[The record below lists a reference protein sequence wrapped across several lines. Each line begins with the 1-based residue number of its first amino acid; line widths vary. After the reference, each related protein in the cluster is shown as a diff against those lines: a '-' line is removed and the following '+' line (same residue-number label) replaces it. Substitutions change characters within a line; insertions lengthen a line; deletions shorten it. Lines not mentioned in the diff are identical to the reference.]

1 MNMKKLILML
11 CAVGLSGA
19 AFAAGGE
26 VNIVPK
32 PLSVTLRQ
40 GTFRVTPQT
49 EIAVEEKNA
58 ELKRA
63 AEIFSEAVAPVV
75 GGEMKTGKQGA
86 IDVRIDPA
94 LEAEAYTL
102 EVTPSGISVRGGSAQ
117 GAFYGLQS
125 LRQMIVDGEGSVP
138 AVRIE
143 DKPYFGYRSTR

>member
-63 AEIFSEAVAPVV
+63 AEIFSEAVAP
-75 GGEMKTGKQGA
+75 
-86 IDVRIDPA
+86 
-94 LEAEAYTL
+94 LW
-102 EVTPSGISVRGGSAQ
+102 
-117 GAFYGLQS
+117 
-125 LRQMIVDGEGSVP
+125 EG
-138 AVRIE
+138 R
-143 DKPYFGYRSTR
+143 